1 VSVRLPDVSS
11 TGKNVFVRL
20 PNVFVRL
27 ADDIDC
33 LIFVFVCP
41 TFGHG
46 SLADVFVRLLNVFF
60 SLRNV
65 VFLPDEYVREPDDD
79 VFLAHEYVSQ
89 PDEHVREADEYVRE
103 TDEHVFGT
111 DEHVSEADEYVRE
124 GDQYVSQ
131 GDEYVGA
138 TTDVPNDCRGTNR
151 VLNPPSAWRSR
162 IASGRGGPHMTKPL
176 DVLLIEDVPRDAE
189 NIEEELKE
197 ARAPFALRRIDT
209 WSGFLAEL
217 QRRLPDI
224 VLSDFTLHGFS
235 ALDALH
241 HLRKNHPEIPFI
253 LVTGNRSEEVA
264 VECIRE
270 GADDYILK
278 ASLKRLPTSINNA
291 IQKKAVEQARA
302 RAELALRRSEEQY
315 RLIAEHTRDLISL
328 VGVDGKFLYASRGYE
343 RSLGYKPEELLGT
356 DPLALVH
363 PEDRETVRVAWQQAR
378 EHRESRTAEFRMQHR
393 AGEWRFFESAGNWI
407 FDEHE
412 RPHRLAI
419 VSRDTTRRKVAETA
433 LRELPRLIREAQE
446 AERRRVAREL
456 HDSVNQILSSVKF
469 RLQSIE
475 GKLDAGTVVEPGD
488 VLQAKVYLE
497 KAIQEV
503 RRISRNLRPSELD
516 DLGLMPALRS
526 LCSEF
531 TERTGVAIDLK
542 TARLPQGL
550 PADLELNLYRIV
562 QEALGNVEKHARA
575 TEAVLHLVRDG
586 TVVRVVL
593 RDNGRG
599 FDPAQP
605 RGRKRKG
612 QGPGMG
618 LVDMQERAAF
628 MGGTCSLNSSPGE
641 GTEIVIEMPLRMID
655 NSRVK
660 TQAAN

>member
-1 VSVRLPDVSS
+1 MIE
-11 TGKNVFVRL
+11 GE
-20 PNVFVRL
+20 
-27 ADDIDC
+27 
-33 LIFVFVCP
+33 
-41 TFGHG
+41 
-46 SLADVFVRLLNVFF
+46 
-60 SLRNV
+60 LR
-65 VFLPDEYVREPDDD
+65 
-79 VFLAHEYVSQ
+79 A
-89 PDEHVREADEYVRE
+89 A
-103 TDEHVFGT
+103 
-111 DEHVSEADEYVRE
+111 
-124 GDQYVSQ
+124 
-131 GDEYVGA
+131 
-138 TTDVPNDCRGTNR
+138 R
-151 VLNPPSAWRSR
+151 V
-162 IASGRGGPHMTKPL
+162 
-176 DVLLIEDVPRDAE
+176 
-189 NIEEELKE
+189 
-197 ARAPFALRRIDT
+197 PFALRRVET
-209 WSGFLAEL
+209 WPAFMAEL

-224 VLSDFTLHGFS
+224 VLSDFTLPSFS
-235 ALDALH
+235 ALEALH
-241 HLRKNHPEIPFI
+241 YLTQHHQEIPFI

-278 ASLKRLPTSINNA
+278 ASLKRLPSSIHNA
-291 IQKKAVEQARA
+291 LLKKTAGQARA

-328 VGVDGKFLYASRGYE
+328 VSVDGKFLYASRGYE
-343 RSLGYKPEELLGT
+343 RSLGYKPEKLLGT

-363 PEDRETVRVAWQQAR
+363 PDDRETVRVAWQQAR

-393 AGEWRFFESAGNWI
+393 DGEWRFFESAGNWI
-407 FDEHE
+407 FDEHGQ
-412 RPHRLAI
+412 PHRLAS

-475 GKLDAGTVVEPGD
+475 GKLDAGTVVEAGD
-488 VLQAKVYLE
+488 VLQAKVYLD
-497 KAIQEV
+497 KAIKEV

-516 DLGLMPALRS
+516 DLGLVPALRS
-526 LCSEF
+526 LCNDF
-531 TERTGVAIDLK
+531 TERTGIAIDLK

-550 PADLELNLYRIV
+550 SVDLELNLYRIV

-575 TEAVLHLVRDG
+575 TETSLRLECDG
-586 TVVRVVL
+586 AVVRVVL
-593 RDNGRG
+593 RDNGCG

-605 RGRKRKG
+605 RARKRKE

-628 MGGTCSLNSSPGE
+628 MGGTCALCSSPGE

-660 TQAAN
+660 TQATN

>member
-1 VSVRLPDVSS
+1 M
-11 TGKNVFVRL
+11 
-20 PNVFVRL
+20 
-27 ADDIDC
+27 A
-33 LIFVFVCP
+33 
-41 TFGHG
+41 
-46 SLADVFVRLLNVFF
+46 
-60 SLRNV
+60 
-65 VFLPDEYVREPDDD
+65 
-79 VFLAHEYVSQ
+79 
-89 PDEHVREADEYVRE
+89 
-103 TDEHVFGT
+103 
-111 DEHVSEADEYVRE
+111 
-124 GDQYVSQ
+124 
-131 GDEYVGA
+131 GA
-138 TTDVPNDCRGTNR
+138 PNDCGGANR
-151 VLNPPSAWRSR
+151 VVEVPSAQASR
-162 IASGRGGPHMTKPL
+162 TNSSSGGPPMTKEL

-197 ARAPFALRRIDT
+197 ARAPFALRRIET
-209 WSGFLAEL
+209 WPAFLAEL
-217 QRRLPDI
+217 QRRPPDI

-241 HLRKNHPEIPFI
+241 HLRKHHPEIPFI

-291 IQKKAVEQARA
+291 LQKKAVEQARA
-302 RAELALRRSEEQY
+302 SAELALRRSEEQY

-328 VGVDGKFLYASRGYE
+328 VSVDGKFLYASRGYE
-343 RSLGYKPEELLGT
+343 RSLGYKSEKLLGT

-363 PEDRETVRVAWQQAR
+363 PDDRETVRVAWQQAR

-393 AGEWRFFESAGNWI
+393 EGEWRFFESAGNWI
-407 FDEHE
+407 YDEQDQ
-412 RPHRLAI
+412 PHRLAI

-446 AERRRVAREL
+446 SERRRVAREL

-475 GKLDAGTVVEPGD
+475 GKLEAGTLVEAGD

-531 TERTGVAIDLK
+531 TERTGVAIELK

-550 PADLELNLYRIV
+550 PVDLELNLYRIV

-575 TEAVLHLVRDG
+575 TEAILHLVRVG

-599 FDPAQP
+599 FDPAAP
-605 RGRKRKG
+605 RSRKRKG

-628 MGGTCSLNSSPGE
+628 MGGTCSLNSSIGE

-655 NSRVK
+655 NSPVK